1 MLFLQITISEG
12 EGNMYIVKVMYSQ
25 GHVHVP
31 FLVMSMLGCN
41 VLFHYGH
48 MAAKCLHPHEDRK

>member
-25 GHVHVP
+25 GHAHGAILGGEHVG
-31 FLVMSMLGCN
+31 M
-41 VLFHYGH
+41 
-48 MAAKCLHPHEDRK
+48 